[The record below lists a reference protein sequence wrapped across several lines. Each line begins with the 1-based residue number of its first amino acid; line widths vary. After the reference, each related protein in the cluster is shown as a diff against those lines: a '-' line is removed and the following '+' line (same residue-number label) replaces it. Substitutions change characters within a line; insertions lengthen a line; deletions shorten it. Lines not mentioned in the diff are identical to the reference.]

1 MLHWRKK
8 RQQVKKLP
16 ETKTLNNLSLAE
28 KLEHIPLEI
37 TTQKI
42 NNIKINMVI
51 PVKYPH
57 LSDLFSIL
65 EVLVGIKGGNA
76 NL

>member
-1 MLHWRKK
+1 
-8 RQQVKKLP
+8 
-16 ETKTLNNLSLAE
+16 
-28 KLEHIPLEI
+28 
-37 TTQKI
+37 
-42 NNIKINMVI
+42 MVI
-51 PVKYPH
+51 PVKYSH